1 MERIRT
7 VQHRGAAV
15 LVVDYTDLR
24 DEAETLRV
32 IRESAAQI
40 QRQPPGSVRV
50 LMSVAGVRFNP
61 AVVAALREAGLAND
75 PHLRAVAVTGLSGLL
90 VVIHRTMSRLMGRP
104 IPDFATEGEAL
115 DWLALPDPQ
124 GAR

>member
-7 VQHRGAAV
+7 VRHRGTEV

-32 IRESAAQI
+32 IRDSAALI
-40 QRQPPGSVRV
+40 QRRPAGSVRV

-61 AVVAALREAGLAND
+61 AVVAALRQAGVANE

-90 VVIHRTMSRLMGRP
+90 AVIHRTMSRLMSRE
-104 IPDFATEGEAL
+104 IPDFATEDEAL
-115 DWLALPDPQ
+115 DWLALADPG